1 MDCTADCAHGLMQI
15 VPTLDKIG
23 LDLLNHMLKY
33 EPSKR
38 ITARAALS
46 HPYFADI
53 QQLYEANMPLS

>member
-1 MDCTADCAHGLMQI
+1 MQI

-38 ITARAALS
+38 ITARTALS

-53 QQLYEANMPLS
+53 QQLYAANMPLS

>member
-1 MDCTADCAHGLMQI
+1 MQI

-38 ITARAALS
+38 ITARASLS